1 MTHVL
6 AVCGSRREESYT
18 RVGLEVALDEAAKAG
33 ASTAL
38 LDLREVDLPPLDA
51 DLDAEEQGDGARLL
65 AAVDEADAVLL
76 GTPVYHGSY
85 SGVLKNALDY
95 CGFDE
100 FEGKTVGLLA
110 VAGGSFPVTA
120 LDHLRSVC
128 RALDCWVVPH
138 HAAIPRAHRHV
149 TYDDEGDA
157 DGDDGAD
164 GDEEGAIGNRKG
176 RITDADLDERVR
188 VLGRR
193 VVQYANIEP
202 DPATFEAG
210 ENVGATD

>member
-6 AVCGSRREESYT
+6 AVCGSRRDESKT
-18 RVGLEVALDEAAKAG
+18 RVALTTALDEAAQVG
-33 ASTAL
+33 ASTEL
-38 LDLREVDLPPLDA
+38 LDLRRLDLPPLDA
-51 DLDAEEQGDGARLL
+51 DVDAADQGDGERLL
-65 AAVDEADAVLL
+65 SAVDAADAVLL

-100 FEGKTVGLLA
+100 FEQKTVGLLA
-110 VAGGSFPVTA
+110 VSGGSFPVTA

-138 HAAIPRAHRHV
+138 QAALPRAYSNV
-149 TYDDEGDA
+149 SYE
-157 DGDDGAD
+157 DG
-164 GDEEGAIGNRKG
+164 EG
-176 RITDADLDERVR
+176 RITDADLEERVR

-193 VVQYANIEP
+193 VVQYAKIEP
-202 DPATFEAG
+202 DPESFEAS
-210 ENVGATD
+210 ENVGAGG

>member
-6 AVCGSRREESYT
+6 AICGSLRDESAT
-18 RVGLEVALDEAAKAG
+18 RVALSVALEEAASTG
-33 ASTAL
+33 ASTDL
-38 LDLREVDLPPLDA
+38 LDLRPLDLPPLDA
-51 DLDAEEQGDGARLL
+51 DRDADEQGDGGRLL
-65 AAVDEADAVLL
+65 AAVDDADALLL

-100 FEGKTVGLLA
+100 FEGKTVGLLG

-128 RALDCWVVPH
+128 RALNCWVLPH
-138 HAAIPRAHRHV
+138 QAALPRAYSHV
-149 TYDDEGDA
+149 VHA
-157 DGDDGAD
+157 DGG
-164 GDEEGAIGNRKG
+164 G
-176 RITDADLDERVR
+176 RITDEGFDERVR

-193 VVQYANIEP
+193 VVEYASIEP
-202 DPATFEAG
+202 DPTTFEAG
-210 ENVGATD
+210 ENVGARD